1 MLEINHLNKAFGGIR
16 ATDDLSLRV
25 REGEI
30 HAVIGPNGAGKTTFI
45 KQLSGELRP
54 DSGEMLFDGQNLGR
68 VRPHK
73 RAQLGLARS
82 FQITSLI
89 LPMTV
94 LENVMLAA
102 QALSGHSFK
111 FWAPV
116 IEETQLR
123 ETASKYLK
131 AVGLKNKAASIAGE
145 IAYGEQRQ
153 LEIAMA
159 LALQPKLMLLD
170 EPMAGMSKEET
181 GNMIALLQGLKG
193 TTTILLVEHDMDAV
207 FALADT
213 TSVMV
218 NGHIIA
224 TGNTQE
230 IRNNP
235 EVEKAYLGE
244 SSSHQPS
251 SLA

>member
-116 IEETQLR
+116 
-123 ETASKYLK
+123 LK
-131 AVGLKNKAASIAGE
+131 
-145 IAYGEQRQ
+145 
-153 LEIAMA
+153 
-159 LALQPKLMLLD
+159 
-170 EPMAGMSKEET
+170 
-181 GNMIALLQGLKG
+181 
-193 TTTILLVEHDMDAV
+193 
-207 FALADT
+207 
-213 TSVMV
+213 
-218 NGHIIA
+218 
-224 TGNTQE
+224 
-230 IRNNP
+230 
-235 EVEKAYLGE
+235 
-244 SSSHQPS
+244 PS
-251 SLA
+251 A

>member
-1 MLEINHLNKAFGGIR
+1 L
-16 ATDDLSLRV
+16 
-25 REGEI
+25 
-30 HAVIGPNGAGKTTFI
+30 GAC
-45 KQLSGELRP
+45 
-54 DSGEMLFDGQNLGR
+54 
-68 VRPHK
+68 
-73 RAQLGLARS
+73 
-82 FQITSLI
+82 
-89 LPMTV
+89 
-94 LENVMLAA
+94 
-102 QALSGHSFK
+102 
-111 FWAPV
+111 
-116 IEETQLR
+116 
-123 ETASKYLK
+123 LK